1 MTDYSTKRIAIRFCT
16 PQVIDLIEKLP
27 RGYKSMII
35 ESALTTYL
43 NSEIGQRLTDQLK
56 LRKKQL
62 DSISKS
68 VKPPK
73 PHRPSKPEK
82 EFLRNQLNGDF

>member
-16 PQVIDLIEKLP
+16 PQVIDLIETLP

-43 NSEIGQRLTDQLK
+43 NSEVGQRLTDQLK

-62 DSISKS
+62 DSIP
-68 VKPPK
+68 KPPK
-73 PHRPSKPEK
+73 PSGQPKPVEVVM
-82 EFLRNQLNGDF
+82 RNQLKGDF